1 VGSRQRG
8 SIYEETIFDSG
19 LILFCMILVGRW
31 GGKYGVWVLEFGTM
45 VEYTVSGN
53 TDLIINIAL
62 FEVALEMPSPSDA
75 MRYPLIQSFG

>member
-1 VGSRQRG
+1 
-8 SIYEETIFDSG
+8 
-19 LILFCMILVGRW
+19 
-31 GGKYGVWVLEFGTM
+31 M

-62 FEVALEMPSPSDA
+62 FEVALEMSSPSDA

>member
-1 VGSRQRG
+1 
-8 SIYEETIFDSG
+8 
-19 LILFCMILVGRW
+19 
-31 GGKYGVWVLEFGTM
+31 M

-75 MRYPLIQSFG
+75 MRYPLIQSFGQFF